1 MFGSIETGGT
11 KIICALLNEE
21 GNILDKISISSLT
34 PDQSMPAVISY
45 FKKNPVKALGVGSFG
60 PLDLHKESK
69 TYGYI
74 TSTPKPGWKDYPLV
88 PVLKEAL
95 QIPVGLDT
103 DVNAALLGEV
113 EFGAAKGLD
122 NAVYITIGTGIGGG
136 VMTNGKL
143 LHGMLHPE
151 LGHMLLAKRED
162 DHFVGV
168 CPYHGSCFEGLASGP
183 SIAKRWGKP
192 AEELGECA
200 EVWDL
205 EAFYIAQAITSYI
218 MVLAPEK
225 IILGGGVMHQ
235 QILFPLIRKKVLEMV
250 NGYIETSLLEDI
262 ESYIVPS
269 SLHDDQGIL
278 GGLVLAKNAL
288 KEDK

>member
-11 KIICALLNEE
+11 KIICAVLSEE
-21 GNILDKISISSLT
+21 GKILDKVSISSFT

-45 FKKNPVKALGVGSFG
+45 FKEKAIDALGVGSFG

-74 TSTPKPGWKDYPLV
+74 TSTPKPGWNNYPLV
-88 PVLKEAL
+88 PILKEAL

-151 LGHMLLAKRED
+151 LGLHRLA
-162 DHFVGV
+162 
-168 CPYHGSCFEGLASGP
+168 A
-183 SIAKRWGKP
+183 
-192 AEELGECA
+192 
-200 EVWDL
+200 
-205 EAFYIAQAITSYI
+205 
-218 MVLAPEK
+218 
-225 IILGGGVMHQ
+225 
-235 QILFPLIRKKVLEMV
+235 
-250 NGYIETSLLEDI
+250 
-262 ESYIVPS
+262 
-269 SLHDDQGIL
+269 
-278 GGLVLAKNAL
+278 
-288 KEDK
+288 

>member
-21 GNILDKISISSLT
+21 GKILDKISISSLT

-95 QIPVGLDT
+95 QIPAGLDT

-113 EFGAAKGLD
+113 EFGASKGLD

-162 DHFVGV
+162 DHFAGV

-183 SIAKRWGKP
+183 SISKRWGKP
-192 AEELGECA
+192 AEELGGCA

-218 MVLAPEK
+218 MVLSPEK

-235 QILFPLIRKKVLEMV
+235 QTLFPLIRKKVLEMV

>member
-11 KIICALLNEE
+11 KIICAVLNEN
-21 GNILDKISISSLT
+21 GQILDKVSIPSLT

-45 FKKNPVKALGVGSFG
+45 FKEKKIDALGVGSFG
-60 PLDLHKESK
+60 PLDLHKGSK

-74 TSTPKPGWKDYPLV
+74 TSTPKPGWNNYPLV

-113 EFGAAKGLD
+113 EFGTAKGLD

-136 VMTNGKL
+136 VMTNGRL

-162 DHFVGV
+162 DPFDGV
-168 CPYHGSCFEGLASGP
+168 CPYHGCCFEGLASGP

-192 AEELGECA
+192 AEELSECA
-200 EVWDL
+200 KVWDL

-218 MVLAPEK
+218 MVLSPEK

-235 QILFPLIRKKVLEMV
+235 ESLFPLIRNKVTEMV
-250 NGYIETSLLEDI
+250 NGYIQTSLLDDMEN
-262 ESYIVPS
+262 YIVPS
-269 SLHDDQGIL
+269 SLYDEQGIL
-278 GGLVLAKNAL
+278 GGLVLAMNAL
-288 KEDK
+288 KEDQ